1 MNAPALTRAQ
11 AWRIAWTR
19 GGTHLERALLH
30 GMQLD
35 AFDRFRA
42 SKARRFVLLWCRRGG
57 KSYGGIAH
65 AMAECIAR
73 PGIDYKFA
81 APTQDMAR
89 NIVYPHAQDILSTCP
104 PDLQPKVNRASMT
117 WTFRNGSV
125 LKLAGCDGLNADR
138 LRGTSLDEAF
148 VDEAGFVSDLR
159 GVVEDVLMPQTITT
173 NGRIILA
180 STPPVSP
187 AHPFA
192 ARYVTDATAA
202 GAIVRRT
209 IYEMPHIPRE
219 KADEYIA
226 EAGGPEST
234 TARREYMA
242 EIVIDESLAIVPEFH
257 KARSEIVRVTEP
269 AHWRDWYV
277 VGDFGFE
284 DLTVV
289 LFVWYDF
296 ERARIVVED
305 EIAMQGASGLDV
317 GHAVA
322 AKERELGITKPARY
336 ADAPLQ
342 LLADIASTT
351 HGCGLAFAMP
361 PKDDADAALNAL
373 RMAVQRREIEI
384 NPRCTVLIQHLAEG
398 TWNERRST
406 YTRAEGCGHWDAI
419 DALKY
424 AVRVINRRRN
434 PTPTINPAHRPIDI
448 LGADMPRTR
457 TGWDSGPNRK
467 AGWT

>member
-1 MNAPALTRAQ
+1 VTALSIDD
-11 AWRIAWTR
+11 AWRIAWTL
-19 GGTHLERALLH
+19 GGEHLEAALLH
-30 GMQLD
+30 KMQLD
-35 AFDRFRA
+35 AFARFRA
-42 SKARRFVLLWCRRGG
+42 SSSRRFVLLWCRRGG

-104 PDLQPKVNRASMT
+104 SDLQPKVNRASMT
-117 WTFRNGSV
+117 WTFANGSV

-192 ARYVTDATAA
+192 ARYVADATVS

-219 KADEYIA
+219 KADEYIG
-226 EAGGPEST
+226 EAGGPDST
-234 TARREYMA
+234 TARREYLA

-257 KARSEIVRVTEP
+257 KVRADIVRAAEP
-269 AHWRDWYV
+269 VQFRDWYV
-277 VGDFGFE
+277 VGDFGFH

-289 LFVWYDF
+289 LFAWFDF
-296 ERARIVVED
+296 ERARIVIED

-317 GHAVA
+317 GAAVA
-322 AKERELGITKPARY
+322 AKERELGVTKPSRY

-351 HGCGLAFAMP
+351 HGMGLPFAQP

-373 RMAVQRREIEI
+373 RMSLQRKEIEI
-384 NPRCTVLIQHLAEG
+384 NPRCVVLIQHLAEG
-398 TWNERRST
+398 VWNDSRSS
-406 YTRAEGCGHWDAI
+406 YSRAEGCGHWDAI
-419 DALKY
+419 DAIKY
-424 AVRVINRRRN
+424 LVRVVNRRRN
-434 PTPTINPAHRPIDI
+434 PTPRLAPGSRMVDI
-448 LGADMPRTR
+448 FGGDMPRPKST
-457 TGWDSGPNRK
+457 WNDGPNRK